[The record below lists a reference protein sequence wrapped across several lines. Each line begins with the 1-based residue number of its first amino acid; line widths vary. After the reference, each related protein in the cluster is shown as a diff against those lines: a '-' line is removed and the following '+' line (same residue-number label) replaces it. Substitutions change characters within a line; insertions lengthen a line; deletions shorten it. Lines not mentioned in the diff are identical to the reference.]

1 MVRAM
6 LAQYAGIRPALHARC
21 ASAADV
27 AAALARADADG
38 LAVAVRSGGHCFAG
52 RSSTEGLLIDLAP
65 LRGVELEG
73 DLVTV
78 GAGTPLAQV
87 YDALDPHGVTL
98 PAGCG
103 PTVGVSGLVLGGG
116 LGVLGRQFGLTSDR
130 LREAEVVL
138 PDGRVVTC
146 DEARDGD
153 LFWALRGAGGA
164 RVGVVTR
171 LVLQTVPAADA
182 TAFRL
187 TFPVERAAELIVTWQ
202 AWEQPETLAASLL
215 VHAGRVLSIGSMSA
229 GEAETR
235 AALAPLGDPVEAEY
249 ASGSFRAAKRFLSGL
264 GDDVVADPRPLHNRS
279 EFFRDV
285 LPPETAADIVEG
297 MPPGAELDLSPWGGA
312 YGRVAPEATAFAH
325 RDPRYLAKFGIE
337 GGRAWIDAAW
347 ELAHPNG
354 TGGVYPNFPE
364 PGLDPWSVEHLG
376 VNRERMLAVR
386 RAYGA

>member
-1 MVRAM
+1 M
-6 LAQYAGIRPALHARC
+6 LAQYEGIRPAVHARC
-21 ASAADV
+21 TSAADV
-27 AAALARADADG
+27 TAALARARADG
-38 LAVAVRSGGHCFAG
+38 LSVAVRSGGHCFAG
-52 RSSTEGLLIDLAP
+52 RSSTEGLLLDLAP
-65 LRGVELEG
+65 LRGVALEG

-78 GAGTPLAQV
+78 GAGTPLAAV

-138 PDGRVVTC
+138 ADGRVMTC
-146 DEARDGD
+146 DEEREPD
-153 LFWALRGAGGA
+153 LFWALRGSGGA

-171 LVLQTVPAADA
+171 LVLQVVPAADA

-187 TFPVERAAELIVTWQ
+187 AFPVERAAELIVAWQ
-202 AWEQPETLAASLL
+202 AWEQPPALAASLL
-215 VHAGRVLSIGSMSA
+215 VHADHVLSIGSMSA
-229 GEAETR
+229 SEAETR
-235 AALAPLGDPVEAEY
+235 AALAPLGEPVTAEY
-249 ASGSFRAAKRFLSGL
+249 ASGAFRAAKRFLSGL
-264 GDDVVADPRPLHNRS
+264 GHGEDEPLPLHNRS

-285 LPPETAADIVEG
+285 WPPETAAELVEG
-297 MPPGAELDLSPWGGA
+297 LPPGAELDMSPWGGA

-325 RDPRYLAKFGIE
+325 RDPRYLVKFGIA
-337 GGRAWIDAAW
+337 GRRAWIDAAW
-347 ELAHPNG
+347 ELAHPFG

-364 PGLDPWSVEHLG
+364 PDLDPWSPEHLG

-386 RAYGA
+386 AAYA